1 MAAIIAAMTL
11 PPAPDTTAIQTDD
24 PVELRRLLAAAL
36 GDRTRMQQ
44 EHDQVI
50 QERNRVLETQNQHIT
65 ALSQQVQQLEE
76 LVRLMRLRQFGV
88 RSEATPPEQIS
99 LFNEAEL
106 MEKVDELLPEDN
118 EAVSEDPKTPPRK
131 AGRRPLPASLP
142 RVRIEHDLA

>member
-1 MAAIIAAMTL
+1 MTL
-11 PPAPDTTAIQTDD
+11 PPEPDTTAIQTDD
-24 PVELRRLLAAAL
+24 PAELRRLLAAAL
-36 GDRTRMQQ
+36 SDRTRMQQ

-106 MEKVDELLPEDN
+106 MEKVDELLPEDKG
-118 EAVSEDPKTPPRK
+118 EAVSEN
-131 AGRRPLPASLP
+131 PASQG
-142 RVRIEHDLA
+142 RKTSLASLSATGSHRT

>member
-1 MAAIIAAMTL
+1 MTL
-11 PPAPDTTAIQTDD
+11 PPEPDTTAIQTDD

-36 GDRTRMQQ
+36 NDR
-44 EHDQVI
+44 EQVI

-65 ALSQQVQQLEE
+65 ALSLQVQQLEE
-76 LVRLMRLRQFGV
+76 LLRLMRLRQFGV